1 MFKLRRRAGA
11 AVTGSDQ
18 PHCPMCQQHI
28 RIDAATG
35 RCALGHRAAAPAAD
49 TLSSEPLAATA
60 ATDVLEPVAVGAG
73 APQTTDPDGYDAQV
87 YDPEAFD
94 PYDTIVYGRSD
105 FGTDTPGGWETPATA
120 GADGLQEYATWGE
133 PADGPSSLDVDTQQL
148 PAPPGGKTAAST
160 GNGLFDPV
168 DDRDDTAEV
177 DDATHA
183 GRKAVGTV
191 AGTIGVT
198 GLVFAAVAALPF

>member
-18 PHCPMCQQHI
+18 PYCPMCQQAI

-35 RCALGHRAAAPAAD
+35 RCALGHRAAAPAPD
-49 TLSSEPLAATA
+49 TLGVDALAATET
-60 ATDVLEPVAVGAG
+60 TDVLEPVAVGAD
-73 APQTTDPDGYDAQV
+73 APQAHDPAGYDAQV

-105 FGTDTPGGWETPATA
+105 FGADAPGSWESPATSGA
-120 GADGLQEYATWGE
+120 GGLEEYATWDE
-133 PADGPSSLDVDTQQL
+133 PADGLSSLDVDTQQL
-148 PAPPGGKTAAST
+148 PAVPASEAT
-160 GNGLFDPV
+160 GASGAGLFDPI
-168 DDRDDTAEV
+168 DDGDETAEV

-183 GRKAVGTV
+183 RRKAVGTV
-191 AGTIGVT
+191 AGTLGVS
-198 GLVFAAVAALPF
+198 GLVFAAIAALPF